1 MLLRRALPPVAHL
14 LHCCVFPVAMAE
26 IKLLSQ
32 AGRAEGRSELGVGE
46 GNLIGGHSQ
55 EQARGSWRS
64 VWEDAGFLFCFV
76 LIWFGF
82 VAGNDKHA
90 RS

>member
-1 MLLRRALPPVAHL
+1 
-14 LHCCVFPVAMAE
+14 MAE